1 MRDLELKKMATVPLF
16 ARHSRST
23 LAAMSTTSTED
34 FERSCDQ
41 VFNKLQELA
50 QELKSHDHEEI
61 HFNIEH
67 AAQYVEHNKI
77 GVKFKEQVRLL
88 NGDVSYELIC
98 AINDCNTHLNDCMS
112 ICKRMGTPSWSTEQ
126 DSRLTMSWTFVYAS
140 LSKAGLILKLKPL
153 EAQAFLAFNRQ
164 QPSFEPPTISRRESF
179 MSNAGSENFTI
190 EGRAERRERAERQRQ
205 GQRREP
211 ILVTP
216 TGTRLRTQP
225 NRTSASVRSV
235 AASTSSA
242 SSSTASLR
250 LPRRP
255 AVPEREKWV
264 INPSIIS
271 TPRTPPPEYTPI
283 PKDTRPV
290 IPPDE
295 KPPLPSP
302 QPSTKSVRTVASEPQ
317 LAAPGPPSH
326 HTHYTGNVFH
336 IYQGVPN
343 TPPPQAWH
351 TPRHLPQQPVPP
363 IWPVPFQQPV
373 PQPYRPPRVAAYRPS
388 RLSLRETAA
397 LHLTPMPGLAVDIM
411 KPEARC
417 THGVRHFKG
426 HPPCQWGCCN
436 ARGCGQVFY

>member
-1 MRDLELKKMATVPLF
+1 
-16 ARHSRST
+16 
-23 LAAMSTTSTED
+23 MSTTSTED

-211 ILVTP
+211 MLVTP

-235 AASTSSA
+235 AASTSA
-242 SSSTASLR
+242 APSSTASLR
-250 LPRRP
+250 LPTRP

-264 INPSIIS
+264 INPSIYSQDS
-271 TPRTPPPEYTPI
+271 T
-283 PKDTRPV
+283 TRVYPNTKGHKTSNTARR
-290 IPPDE
+290 E
-295 KPPLPSP
+295 APSP
-302 QPSTKSVRTVASEPQ
+302 STNAIYAFTSAINEVLQATILITLGMCSTYTKESQT
-317 LAAPGPPSH
+317 H
-326 HTHYTGNVFH
+326 HRLRLGILLGISRN
-336 IYQGVPN
+336 N
-343 TPPPQAWH
+343 
-351 TPRHLPQQPVPP
+351 
-363 IWPVPFQQPV
+363 
-373 PQPYRPPRVAAYRPS
+373 PYREFGQCLFNSQFHNHIDRHESQRIDQVGYRFVRQQRCIL
-388 RLSLRETAA
+388 RLCLDWRSTS
-397 LHLTPMPGLAVDIM
+397 
-411 KPEARC
+411 
-417 THGVRHFKG
+417 
-426 HPPCQWGCCN
+426 
-436 ARGCGQVFY
+436 

>member
-1 MRDLELKKMATVPLF
+1 
-16 ARHSRST
+16 
-23 LAAMSTTSTED
+23 MSTTSTED

-211 ILVTP
+211 MLVTP

-250 LPRRP
+250 LPTRP

-295 KPPLPSP
+295 KPPS
-302 QPSTKSVRTVASEPQ
+302 PSTNAIYAFTSAINEVCPNRCFGTSTCSSRSSKPPYSLHWERVPHIPRSPKHTTAS
-317 LAAPGPPSH
+317 
-326 HTHYTGNVFH
+326 
-336 IYQGVPN
+336 
-343 TPPPQAWH
+343 
-351 TPRHLPQQPVPP
+351 
-363 IWPVPFQQPV
+363 
-373 PQPYRPPRVAAYRPS
+373 
-388 RLSLRETAA
+388 
-397 LHLTPMPGLAVDIM
+397 GLAYSSASPATTSTANLASAFPTASSTTISTATSRSV
-411 KPEARC
+411 
-417 THGVRHFKG
+417 
-426 HPPCQWGCCN
+426 
-436 ARGCGQVFY
+436 